1 MIRALDIHGHKSYPS
16 PVYRFQMVNDDP
28 TIYPLID
35 TIEMVPPS
43 KPKSQ
48 RKGFKK
54 FIQLVPALSQQMVN
68 YEDSGLTI
76 DGKLINDPAAVSD
89 SISLGIVE
97 PKLFVKDNNKIFK
110 IRLTSKQT
118 GKKLDLNI
126 TFDIENESE

>member
-1 MIRALDIHGHKSYPS
+1 
-16 PVYRFQMVNDDP
+16 
-28 TIYPLID
+28 
-35 TIEMVPPS
+35 MVPPS